1 MIRNTRTLSN
11 GLLLA
16 GIVLLPALA
25 AAPASAMHMMKGKMM
40 KSHMRMGGRMKGMTM
55 SQSRMMR
62 SMMAGMSSRDKR
74 AMMGMSM
81 SEKRAMMNSMKMH
94 GHM

>member
-1 MIRNTRTLSN
+1 MIRNTRALSN

-25 AAPASAMHMMKGKMM
+25 TTPASAMHMRKGKMM
-40 KSHMRMGGRMKGMTM
+40 KSHMMMGRRMKGMTM

-94 GHM
+94 GNM